1 MAATTVTCPSCNA
14 TLKPKTPVAAGT
26 RIKCPKCTTVF
37 AVPADADDAPVPKP
51 VAPRPAAPR
60 PKPAARREEPDD
72 LEEITE
78 DIDDEPLDDE
88 EEEERPIKRKKKKLK
103 KKGVPLWVWLTAGGG
118 LFLFLCCAGCGGY
131 IWYIGSSVVNAGS
144 GSITFLNYTKIQ
156 KGASEAQV
164 KAILGEPR
172 PQLGNPG
179 NLKVLIWMDDKYN
192 TITVTFTADKVTGR
206 SCHLLTS
213 SGLEVNQSGF
223 AGQ

>member
-26 RIKCPKCTTVF
+26 RIKCPKCTKVF
-37 AVPADADDAPVPKP
+37 AVPADAEDAPVPKP
-51 VAPRPAAPR
+51 AGQRPAVPR

-78 DIDDEPLDDE
+78 DFDDEPLDDE
-88 EEEERPIKRKKKKLK
+88 EEEARPIKRKKKKLK

-118 LFLFLCCAGCGGY
+118 LFLFLCCAGCGGFV
-131 IWYIGSSVVNAGS
+131 WYAYSTVANAGS
-144 GSITFLNYTKIQ
+144 GSVTFLNYLKIQ

-164 KAILGEPR
+164 KAILGEPMA
-172 PQLGNPG
+172 PPGIAGNI
-179 NLKVLIWMDDKYN
+179 KVVTWRDGVN
-192 TITVTFTADKVTGR
+192 SITVIFTADKATDR
-206 SCHLLTS
+206 NCHLVTS
-213 SGLEVNQSGF
+213 SGTPLVNNGF